1 MDAGDG
7 VAISADMRQRVDR
20 LAREVGFDLVAVA
33 DAGEFTADRNEALK
47 RIDGGLM
54 DGLPWFTKD
63 RVRRGTDPEALLP
76 GARSIIC
83 LGMNYYNVDQDDAIT
98 QPGGKVARYARGRDY
113 HRVMKR
119 RMRRLVLQLTVE
131 LGDEFAA
138 RWYVDD
144 GPMLDR
150 AAAARAGLGWFGKN
164 GNILTPTLGSW
175 VLLGQII
182 TDLPLVPDQP
192 LVKTCGQCSRCIPS
206 CPTDAIVAPYVVDNR
221 RCISFLTIEHDG
233 VIPIELRSAMGN
245 LVFGCD
251 ICQEICPVNRKALAT
266 EDANFGRRD
275 LSSLDLIE
283 LLEMTE
289 QEFRQRFAGT
299 PIMRAGWLGMRRNAC
314 IALGNSGDRAAAPAL
329 RSALHD
335 PAAMV
340 RQHAAWALGMV
351 GGEAARE
358 ALNAAMATEADLRAR
373 DEIQLALGKEGS
385 ERI

>member
-7 VAISADMRQRVDR
+7 AAGSADVRQWVDR

-54 DGLPWFTKD
+54 GGLPWFTKD
-63 RVRRGTDPEALLP
+63 RVRRGTDPEVLLP

-83 LGMNYYNVDQDDAIT
+83 LGMNYYNNDQDDAMT
-98 QPGGKVARYARGRDY
+98 QGGGKVARYARGRDY

-119 RMRRLVLQLTVE
+119 RMRRLVLQLTAE
-131 LGDEFAA
+131 LGNEFAA

-175 VLLGQII
+175 VLLGQIV
-182 TDLPLVPDQP
+182 TDLPLVPDRP

-266 EDANFGRRD
+266 EDTNFGRRD

-314 IALGNSGDRAAAPAL
+314 IALGNSGVPAAAPAL
-329 RSALHD
+329 GRALHD

-340 RQHAAWALGMV
+340 RQHAAWALGIV
-351 GGEAARE
+351 GGDAARE
-358 ALNAAMATEADLRAR
+358 ALNAAMATEADPGAR
-373 DEIQLALGKEGS
+373 HEIQLALGRLGS

>member
-1 MDAGDG
+1 MGAGDG
-7 VAISADMRQRVDR
+7 VAGGSDVRQRVDR

-63 RVRRGTDPEALLP
+63 RVRRGTEPEALLP

-83 LGMNYYNVDQDDAIT
+83 LGMNYYDIDQDDAMT
-98 QPGGKVARYARGRDY
+98 QGGGKVARYARGRDY

-182 TDLPLVPDQP
+182 TDLPLVPDRP
-192 LVKTCGQCSRCIPS
+192 LAKTCGQCSRCIPS

-275 LSSLDLIE
+275 LSSLDLVE

-314 IALGNSGDRAAAPAL
+314 IALGNSGDPAAAPTLQRAL
-329 RSALHD
+329 DD
-335 PAAMV
+335 PAAII
-340 RQHAAWALGMV
+340 RQHAAWALGII
-351 GGEAARE
+351 GGDAARA
-358 ALNAAMATEADLRAR
+358 ALNAAMATEADPRAR
-373 DEIQLALGKEGS
+373 DEIQLALGRAGS